1 MTVDSVIKNVVDE
14 TVKAFG
20 KISILVNLDLCVTMM
35 KNYFRFFIKINSAGI
50 IKFGTIENMNF
61 NDYNEVMN
69 ANVTSILKLT
79 QLCVPHLINEKGSI
93 VNVSSVCGTRSFPN
107 ILAYAISKAAIDQF
121 TKCTALELAAK
132 GVRVNAIK

>member
-1 MTVDSVIKNVVDE
+1 
-14 TVKAFG
+14 
-20 KISILVNLDLCVTMM
+20 
-35 KNYFRFFIKINSAGI
+35 
-50 IKFGTIENMNF
+50 
-61 NDYNEVMN
+61 MN